1 MSVKIV
7 EVNSDNSDRRL
18 DNYLISILKDIP
30 KSKIYKII
38 RKGEVRVNSSRAKPD
53 YKIKKGDL
61 IRIPPNLEIS
71 NKNKKF
77 IKPKLINEFKDNVL
91 YEDKNYLIINK
102 KPGISVHGGTK
113 NFIGI
118 IDILREIHGEN
129 IDLCHRLDKY
139 TSGCLVFGKN
149 KQSVKHFNELLK
161 KRDIKKTYIAILK
174 GNLNKNITVDLPVYK
189 NNKNKIKSSISS
201 FKKIKNL
208 KGCSLVSVQIS
219 TGRTH
224 QIRIHA
230 ASINHPVIFDDK
242 YGDISFNNKIG
253 KKLNKNIALHS
264 QQIEFKDQYSKS
276 ISVRCAN
283 PNHLDIFIET
293 LR

>member
-283 PNHLDIFIET
+283 PNHIDSFIQT

>member
-77 IKPKLINEFKDNVL
+77 IKPKLINEFRDNVL

-189 NNKNKIKSSISS
+189 NNKNKIKNSISS

-208 KGCSLVSVQIS
+208 KGCSLVSVKIS

-264 QQIEFKDQYSKS
+264 QQIEFTDQFSKS
-276 ISVRCAN
+276 ISVKCPN
-283 PNHLDIFIET
+283 PAYMDIFIDR

>member
-1 MSVKIV
+1 MPKR
-7 EVNSDNSDRRL
+7 SDRL
-18 DNYLISILKDIP
+18 LISNELGLIIHSFARLRGTICFSLKHFI
-30 KSKIYKII
+30 
-38 RKGEVRVNSSRAKPD
+38 VNGHFPFL
-53 YKIKKGDL
+53 YG
-61 IRIPPNLEIS
+61 S
-71 NKNKKF
+71 NKSIIFPKVESF
-77 IKPKLINEFKDNVL
+77 IC
-91 YEDKNYLIINK
+91 
-102 KPGISVHGGTK
+102 S
-113 NFIGI
+113 
-118 IDILREIHGEN
+118 GE
-129 IDLCHRLDKY
+129 
-139 TSGCLVFGKN
+139 
-149 KQSVKHFNELLK
+149 
-161 KRDIKKTYIAILK
+161 
-174 GNLNKNITVDLPVYK
+174 
-189 NNKNKIKSSISS
+189 IKSSISS

-283 PNHLDIFIET
+283 PNHIDIFIEI
-293 LR
+293 LSC

>member
-18 DNYLISILKDIP
+18 DNYLISTLKDIP

-61 IRIPPNLEIS
+61 IRIPPNLKLEK
-71 NKNKKF
+71 NNKKI
-77 IKPKLINEFKDNVL
+77 IKPNLIDEFRDNVL

-102 KPGISVHGGTK
+102 KSGISVHGGTK

-118 IDILREIHGEN
+118 IDIVREIHGEN

-161 KRDIKKTYIAILK
+161 KRDIKKTYIAIIK
-174 GNLNKNITVDLPVYK
+174 GNLNKNIIVDRPVYK
-189 NNKNKIKSSISS
+189 NNKNKIKNSISS

-208 KGCSLVSVQIS
+208 KGCSLVSVQIW

-230 ASINHPVIFDDK
+230 ASIDHPIIFDDK
-242 YGDISFNNKIG
+242 YGDMVFNNKLG

-264 QQIEFKDQYSKS
+264 QQIDFKDQYSKL
-276 ISVRCAN
+276 ISVRCPN
-283 PNHLDIFIET
+283 PNYIDIFIET

>member
-7 EVNSDNSDRRL
+7 EVNSDNTDRRL

-77 IKPKLINEFKDNVL
+77 IKPKLINEFKDNIL

-230 ASINHPVIFDDK
+230 ASINHPVIFDEK

-276 ISVRCAN
+276 ISVRSAN
-283 PNHLDIFIET
+283 PNHIDIFIET

>member
-7 EVNSDNSDRRL
+7 EINSDNSDRRL
-18 DNYLISILKDIP
+18 DNFLISKLKNVP
-30 KSKIYKII
+30 KTKIYKII

-53 YKIKKGDL
+53 YKVKKGDL

-71 NKNKKF
+71 KNTKKS
-77 IKPKLINEFKDNVL
+77 IKPSLIDEFKNNII

-102 KPGISVHGGTK
+102 KSGISVHGGTK

-149 KQSVKHFNELLK
+149 KQSVRHFNDLLK
-161 KRDIKKTYIAILK
+161 KRDIKKTYITILK
-174 GNLNKNITVDLPVYK
+174 GNLNKKIIVDQPVYK
-189 NNKNKIKSSISS
+189 NIKNKVKKSISS

-208 KGCSLVSVQIS
+208 KGCSLVSVQIW

-230 ASINHPVIFDDK
+230 ASINHPIIFDDK
-242 YGDISFNNKIG
+242 YGDKAFNNKLE

-264 QQIEFKDQYSKS
+264 QQIEFKDQFSKS
-276 ISVRCAN
+276 ISVKCTN
-283 PNHLDIFIET
+283 PSHMDIFIES